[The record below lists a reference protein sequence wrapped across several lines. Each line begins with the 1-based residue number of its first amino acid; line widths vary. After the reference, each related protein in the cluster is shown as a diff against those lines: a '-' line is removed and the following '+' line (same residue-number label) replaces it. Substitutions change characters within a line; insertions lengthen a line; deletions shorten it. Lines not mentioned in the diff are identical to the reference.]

1 MLSILSRFTE
11 YFAKQYEKKVNEY
24 WNSKKVNEYW
34 NSERKKEV
42 STLSRGQ
49 PVTSGQSKTPLRMRS
64 LNEERIV
71 QPDKT
76 VTTLLIGIKVKP
88 DTNSPFQC

>member
-11 YFAKQYEKKVNEY
+11 YFAKQYEKKLNEY
-24 WNSKKVNEYW
+24 WNHRYSIDW

-49 PVTSGQSKTPLRMRS
+49 LVTSGQSKTPLRMRS